1 MKRFAVVLSA
11 LLALA
16 SVASAD
22 ASSDG
27 IFRSGVSALERGAWD
42 EAIDQFELLADRG
55 FVHPDASFDRAVA
68 YVERARTSSARPGDL
83 GRAAAALAE
92 TLELRPGDREAE
104 AALEAV
110 HAEIARRR
118 AREGSEPITA
128 RPSLARAI
136 VALAN
141 ERVWA
146 AGAALGSFAL
156 SVGLLLGLSAQ
167 RRRRLAARITASVG
181 AAVLLLGGG
190 LTLAARH
197 YRLSSQHAVVVVP
210 DARLLGD
217 DGAPLRAAT
226 QRGAATVPEGSSV
239 YVLERRADLAR
250 VEWGTTRGW
259 VQLAQIRVLSTR

>member
-1 MKRFAVVLSA
+1 VVCA
-11 LLALA
+11 IVALA
-16 SVASAD
+16 SGAEAD
-22 ASSDG
+22 SGSDP
-27 IFRSGVSALERGAWD
+27 IFRSGVAALERGAWD

-83 GRAAAALAE
+83 GRAAAALSE

-104 AALEAV
+104 TALEAV

-118 AREGSEPITA
+118 AREGSQPITA

-136 VALAN
+136 VALAD
-141 ERVWA
+141 ERVWSA
-146 AGAALGSFAL
+146 AAALGSFAL
-156 SVGLLLGLSAQ
+156 SIGLLLGLSAQ

-181 AAVLLLGGG
+181 GAILLLGGG

-217 DGAPLRAAT
+217 DGAPVPAAA
-226 QRGAATVPEGSSV
+226 QRGAATIPEGSSV
-239 YVLERRADLAR
+239 FVLERRADLAR
-250 VEWGTTRGW
+250 VEWGTTHGW
-259 VQLAQIRVLSTR
+259 VQIGQIRVLSTR